1 MLRNYFKIAWRN
13 LWKHKVL
20 SVINIGGLAVGMAV
34 ALIIGLWIYS
44 ELSFNKNHDNYDRI
58 AQVMHHQTLNGVTD
72 TWESVATIM
81 SEGLRNKFG
90 SDFKY
95 TAQGTWN
102 SEQNLDFEGK
112 IFVNKGSYFEPE
124 IAEMLSLNMVRGS
137 RNGLK
142 EMNSILLS
150 QSVSEIIFGNQDPMG
165 KTLRLNDENDVKV
178 TGVYKDLPKSSSFKE
193 LGFILPWAL
202 YVSQNWYVK
211 ELLESSNPWF
221 AGGNTR
227 TYVQLSE
234 NTNIDKVSSK
244 IENIIID
251 NGTEDVKRDYNP
263 KVFLHPMSKWHLY
276 SEFENGVNVGGRIDD
291 VWLFGIIGFFVLLL
305 ACINFINLS
314 TARSEKRAKEV
325 GVRKAIGS
333 NRYQLIS
340 QFFSE
345 SILVS
350 IIAFIFSTLLVFL
363 MLPYFN
369 SIMNSHIT
377 MPWSNL
383 IFWVFGIFYSLF
395 IGTLA
400 GLYPALYLSSF
411 KVVEVLKGVFKTGQK
426 ALLPRQVLVVSQ
438 FTVSII
444 LIIGTIVV
452 FQQIKH
458 AENRPMGYDKN
469 ALITVS
475 TTKET
480 HRDIE
485 AIRETLINNGAII
498 DIAESQNLI
507 TNEWMIFGG
516 FDWDGKDSNL
526 MGNFHI
532 GSVNYNYGKTI
543 GWKVKDGRDFSKRF
557 GADSI
562 QLILNESA
570 VAFMGLKDPVGKKL
584 RNPGEPTSVITIVGV
599 VEDILI
605 ESPYE
610 PVKPYIFANT
620 KADDQ
625 LNEFLIKLNPE
636 KSVKES
642 LAKIESV
649 FKKYNP
655 SRPFEPKF
663 VDEAY
668 AKKFGNEKRMSQ
680 LVTLLSILAIFI
692 SCLGLFGLASYMA
705 EQRTKEIG
713 IRKVL
718 GASIMTLWKMLSR
731 EFIWLV
737 FVSCFIAI
745 PIAYYF
751 MDKWLHNY
759 SYHTNLSWWIFCMA
773 GVGAL
778 LVTLL
783 VVSFQSIKA
792 ATANPIKSLRTE

>member
-1 MLRNYFKIAWRN
+1 
-13 LWKHKVL
+13 
-20 SVINIGGLAVGMAV
+20 
-34 ALIIGLWIYS
+34 
-44 ELSFNKNHDNYDRI
+44 
-58 AQVMHHQTLNGVTD
+58 
-72 TWESVATIM
+72 
-81 SEGLRNKFG
+81 
-90 SDFKY
+90 
-95 TAQGTWN
+95 
-102 SEQNLDFEGK
+102 
-112 IFVNKGSYFEPE
+112 
-124 IAEMLSLNMVRGS
+124 LNMISGTRK
-137 RNGLK
+137 GLK

-150 QSVSEIIFGNQDPMG
+150 QSVSEIIFGNQDPVG
-165 KTLRLNDENDVKV
+165 KTLRLNDTNDIKV
-178 TGVYKDLPKSSSFKE
+178 TGVYKDLPESSSFKE

-227 TYVQLSE
+227 AYVQLSE
-234 NTNIDKVSSK
+234 NTNIDEVSSK

-251 NGTEDVKRDYNP
+251 NGEESVKRDYNP

-276 SEFENGVNVGGRIDD
+276 GEFENGVNVGGRIDD
-291 VWLFGIIGFFVLLL
+291 LWLFGIIGFFVLLL

-333 NRYQLIS
+333 NRYQLIN

-350 IIAFIFSTLLVFL
+350 IMAFIFSTLLVFL
-363 MLPYFN
+363 ILPYFN
-369 SIMNSHIT
+369 SIMNSHIA

-383 IFWVFGIFYSLF
+383 MFWTFGILYSLF
-395 IGTLA
+395 IGFLA
-400 GLYPALYLSSF
+400 GFYPALYLSSF
-411 KVVEVLKGVFKTGQK
+411 KAVEVLKGVFKIGQK

-438 FTVSII
+438 FTVSTI

-469 ALITVS
+469 GLITVS

-480 HRDIE
+480 HRDLE
-485 AIRETLINNGAII
+485 AIRETLINNGTII

-507 TNEWMIFGG
+507 TNEWMSFGG

-543 GWKVKDGRDFSKRF
+543 GWKIKEGRDFSRRF

-599 VEDILI
+599 VEDLLI

-642 LAKIESV
+642 LAKIEAL
-649 FKKYNP
+649 FKTYNP
-655 SRPFEPKF
+655 SRPFEAKF
-663 VDEAY
+663 VDEAF
-668 AKKFGNEKRMSQ
+668 AQKFDTEKRISQ
-680 LVTLLSILAIFI
+680 LVTLLAILAIFI
-692 SCLGLFGLASYMA
+692 SCLGLFGLASYVA

-718 GASIMTLWKMLSR
+718 GASIMTLWQMLSK

-751 MDKWLHNY
+751 MDKWLQNY
-759 SYHTNLSWWIFCMA
+759 AYRTNLSWWIFCIA

-778 LVTLL
+778 FMTLL
-783 VVSFQSIKA
+783 IVSFQTIKA
-792 ATANPIKSLRTE
+792 AASNPIKSLRTE